1 MLVILLIASIGQILI
16 RLSSGEVIVITSAE
30 ENTFPVFEV
39 YDTSNDTIR
48 TVNKV
53 SDVA

>member
-1 MLVILLIASIGQILI
+1 MWVIFLIASIGQILI
-16 RLSSGEVIVITSAE
+16 KLISGEVIVITSAE

-53 SDVA
+53 SAFA